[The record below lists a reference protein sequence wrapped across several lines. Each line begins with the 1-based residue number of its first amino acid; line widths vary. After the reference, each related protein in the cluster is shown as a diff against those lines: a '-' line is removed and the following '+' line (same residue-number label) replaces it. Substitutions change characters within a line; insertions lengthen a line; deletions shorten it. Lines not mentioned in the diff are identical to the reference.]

1 AAAGPRHGARE
12 ARGVDLDGAG
22 VLRVEGASAA
32 EGEVILEGNRVDRQ
46 RGRLKREVHAP
57 AHVGAQTAVRDR
69 HAREAEDL
77 VGGSIAD
84 LEDAVL
90 ALAADREL
98 RGAGAVDQDR
108 GRRSERVRGEADP
121 AGDAEDDTGVRPA
134 PERATVDVGT
144 RVRGLDR
151 IAQRALPG

>member
-1 AAAGPRHGARE
+1 EEPRARRMARRRDELEDRPPGLPEGAVAERGDGAIDERAAAAGPRHGARE

-108 GRRSERVRGEADP
+108 GRRSER
-121 AGDAEDDTGVRPA
+121 
-134 PERATVDVGT
+134 
-144 RVRGLDR
+144 
-151 IAQRALPG
+151 